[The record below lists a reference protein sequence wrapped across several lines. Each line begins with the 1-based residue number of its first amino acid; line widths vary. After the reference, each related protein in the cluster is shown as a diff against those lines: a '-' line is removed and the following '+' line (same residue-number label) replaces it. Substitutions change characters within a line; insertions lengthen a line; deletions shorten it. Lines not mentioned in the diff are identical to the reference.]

1 MGYETTVKHKIHGVN
16 ITNTTNL
23 VPVRNPVPVPHA
35 CMLNTW
41 SHNTR
46 PSGWGTVPRADPTE
60 NTSAQEISVVTNPP
74 AGQIVTFVPTIQQQI
89 ADRHYRGMCDNS
101 DAIYNDSLS
110 ISHVS
115 HHLNNIVYLQV
126 EYTMDTAVK
135 VTRDIYNC
143 IDGHDVPYTYQGP
156 IPVSCFTSKDILT
169 SIVSRILVLKVVE
182 QVT

>member
-35 CMLNTW
+35 RMLNTW

-74 AGQIVTFVPTIQQQI
+74 AGQIVTFVPTTQQQI

-126 EYTMDTAVK
+126 EYTMDTAVN

-143 IDGHDVPYTYQGP
+143 IDGHDVPHTYQGP